1 MGGEGGRRETII
13 VKGKRK
19 GGPVA
24 VDYTYMY
31 NVIHVQRNLSCPVL
45 NSGRIEYTTLL
56 IRKKRKREGNFNI
69 FIRLFGLGGG
79 GGQSCV
85 VGCVENE

>member
-1 MGGEGGRRETII
+1 M
-13 VKGKRK
+13 KGKRKSK

-24 VDYTYMY
+24 VDYIYMY
-31 NVIHVQRNLSCPVL
+31 DVIHVRRNLSCPVL
-45 NSGRIEYTTLL
+45 NSGRIEHTTLL
-56 IRKKRKREGNFNI
+56 IDTEEKKKRGKFQY
-69 FIRLFGLGGG
+69 FYSAFFGG